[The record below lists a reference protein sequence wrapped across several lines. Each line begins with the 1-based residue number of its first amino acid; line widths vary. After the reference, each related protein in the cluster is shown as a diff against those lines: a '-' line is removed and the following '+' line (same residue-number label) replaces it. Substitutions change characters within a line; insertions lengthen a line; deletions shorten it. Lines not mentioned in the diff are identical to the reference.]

1 MNRYITN
8 LKYDCSV
15 SQCPLARRSFVSPQS
30 EQRVFGGCSEAPSR
44 QGKMSSFYWLSRLTV
59 GGTWGHHLF
68 ELTCQRA
75 HRAQD
80 WS

>member
-15 SQCPLARRSFVSPQS
+15 SQCPPARWCFASLKS
-30 EQRVFGGCSEAPSR
+30 EQRVFGGCSEAPSH
-44 QGKMSSFYWLSRLTV
+44 QGKMTSFYWLSRLTV
-59 GGTWGHHLF
+59 GGTWGRLPS
-68 ELTCQRA
+68 ELACQGARW
-75 HRAQD
+75 AQD